1 MDYSENE
8 LPPLLA
14 NDLDRY
20 YVDLVQCYQ
29 QRLYAFARRLTGNPH
44 DAEDIVQEALV
55 GAYVSLEHYPP
66 LRIQTLKLR
75 PWLYRVTLNVFS
87 HHARS
92 AHLHLVPLDLSDDGQ
107 ALAMEDSEDE
117 RPEALFEQLERQQE
131 LEALVASLPERY
143 RIAIT
148 CYYFEQLNY
157 QEVAELL
164 EQPLGTV
171 KSTISRGL
179 RLLRSILNEA
189 AQEGKEQ
196 QPWSTM
202 RPNPKKA

>member
-1 MDYSENE
+1 MGYSENE
-8 LPPLLA
+8 LPLLLA
-14 NDLDRY
+14 SNLDRY
-20 YVDLVQCYQ
+20 YADLVLFYQ
-29 QRLYAFARRLTGNPH
+29 QRLYTFAHRLTGNSH

-55 GAYVSLEHYPP
+55 SAYVSLEHYAPQ
-66 LRIQTLKLR
+66 RIQALKLR

-92 AHLHLVPLDLSDDGQ
+92 AHLHLVPLDLSEESQ
-107 ALAMEDSEDE
+107 VLTIEDREDE
-117 RPEALFEQLERQQE
+117 RPEVFFEQLECQQE
-131 LEALVASLPERY
+131 MEALVASLPERY

-164 EQPLGTV
+164 DQPIGTV

-179 RLLRSILNEA
+179 RLLRTTLNDA
-189 AQEGKEQ
+189 TQEGKEQ
-196 QPWSTM
+196 SPWSTM
-202 RPNPKKA
+202 RPNHKKA